1 MKIDLKNSSTLF
13 WLLVAILVITFIPFL
28 GEQLYA
34 TKGEPREAIVAVSM
48 LQQDNWI
55 LPESCGGDIP
65 YKPPFFAW
73 CIAALS
79 MLFGGEVTEF
89 LSRLPS
95 ALALI
100 AMTLVGYRFYARRS
114 TPKVAMLMAI
124 ISITAF
130 EVFRAGYACRVDMVL
145 TAFIVTALYALYRH
159 HEKGAKGISI
169 LAILLMSGGM
179 LTKGPV
185 AILLPCLVIGVY
197 RLLRGDGFW
206 RAFLNLTLHAVLS
219 LVIPAM
225 WYVAAYLQSG
235 DEFLQL
241 VKEENLDRF
250 TGKMSYESHENPIH
264 YNFITVIAGLLPFTL
279 LLLFSLFGLKYSKPG
294 NPFSKGFVGRWREK
308 LRTMDPAKLFSALS
322 IILIFTFYC
331 IPKSKRSVYL
341 LPIYPFL
348 AYFITLYIIYLAQ
361 RHARAI
367 KVYGW
372 VIASGTFLVA
382 ALLFGIK
389 TGLIPVDFIGGKR
402 AAENEAFVQALKD
415 LPYSPVNI
423 LLFGLMLASGV
434 YTIIACRRYC
444 HIRVVV
450 ATLATTVIIYW
461 NYAAYLQPAIMNT
474 KSDKHFVE
482 TIERFVPEGNIYGHI
497 ETIMLRYYTINYYVG
512 DRVKLFVK
520 EQPQS
525 GYLLIGA
532 REKRAFVDSYANQY
546 DFTEVYF
553 SNRRSCD
560 LRQPFYLMQFNRK

>member
-1 MKIDLKNSSTLF
+1 MNFDIKDKRNSF
-13 WLLVAILVITFIPFL
+13 WLLTAILVITFIPFL
-28 GEQLYA
+28 GEQLFA

-73 CIAALS
+73 CIATLS
-79 MLFGGEVTEF
+79 VLFGGEVTEF

-114 TPKVAMLMAI
+114 TPQVAMIMAV
-124 ISITAF
+124 ISVTAF
-130 EVFRAGYACRVDMVL
+130 EMFRAGYACRVDMVL
-145 TAFIVTALYALYRH
+145 TAFIVTSLYALYRH
-159 HEKGAKGISI
+159 HECGAKGVSF

-185 AILLPCLVIGVY
+185 AILLPCLVVGVF
-197 RLLRGDGFW
+197 RLLRGDKFW
-206 RAFLNLTLHAVLS
+206 PAFLNLTLHAILS
-219 LVIPAM
+219 LIIPAM

-241 VKEENLDRF
+241 IKEENLDRF

-264 YNFITVIAGLLPFTL
+264 YNFITVISGLLPYTL
-279 LLLFSLFGLKYSKPG
+279 LLLFSLFGLKYTKPG
-294 NPFSKGFVGRWREK
+294 NPFTKGFVARWLQK
-308 LRTMDPAKLFSALS
+308 FRTMDPTKLFSALS

-372 VIASGTFLVA
+372 VIAILTFGVA
-382 ALLFGIK
+382 ALLITIK
-389 TGLIPVDFIGGKR
+389 TGLVPTDILGGR
-402 AAENEAFVQALKD
+402 RPEENQAFLQALKD
-415 LPYSPVNI
+415 LAYSPTNI
-423 LLFGLMLASGV
+423 ILFTLMLATGI
-434 YTIIACRRYC
+434 YTIISCRR
-444 HIRVVV
+444 HSHMHTIVT
-450 ATLATTVIIYW
+450 TLATTVIIYW

-474 KSDKHFVE
+474 KSDKQFVE
-482 TIERFVPEGNIYGHI
+482 EVTRLVPEGNIYGHI
-497 ETIMLRYYTINYYVG
+497 EIDMLRFYTINYYIG

-525 GYLLIGA
+525 GYLLIGE
-532 REKRAFVDSYANQY
+532 REMPAFTDSHASQY
-546 DFTEVYF
+546 DFTQVYH

-560 LRQPFYLMQFNRK
+560 LRQPFYILQFSKK